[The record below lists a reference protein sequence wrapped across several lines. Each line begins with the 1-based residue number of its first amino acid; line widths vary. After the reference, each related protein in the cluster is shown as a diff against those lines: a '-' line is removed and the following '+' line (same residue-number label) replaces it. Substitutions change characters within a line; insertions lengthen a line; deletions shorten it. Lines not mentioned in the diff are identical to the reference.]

1 MKKEQD
7 LSKMTTLISR
17 LIDIQEC
24 ATGKRFPFWEMEERP
39 RLMSE
44 EIDEL
49 INDLQEDE
57 NLVIS

>member
-1 MKKEQD
+1 MKDD

-24 ATGKRFPFWEMEERP
+24 ATTKRFPFWEMEERP

-44 EIDEL
+44 EIEKL
-49 INDLQEDE
+49 IDDLQADE